1 VKVGDRSTADGLGS
15 VYVWQTNYVWYS
27 SYKKGVPKL
36 YSETEYNV
44 SVGSDRFKH
53 YTEGIVSTC
62 NLALHLLCL
71 WITGNE
77 H

>member
-1 VKVGDRSTADGLGS
+1 VKVGDKALQMVWV
-15 VYVWQTNYVWYS
+15 VYMYDTQIMFDTILT
-27 SYKKGVPKL
+27 KKGVSKL

-44 SVGSDRFKH
+44 SVGSDGFKH
-53 YTEGIVSTC
+53 CTERVVSTC
-62 NLALHLLCL
+62 NLALQLLCL